1 MLIGIPKE
9 VKNHEYR
16 VGATPGFVKALV
28 AAGHQVHVQ
37 SGAGAKIGFTDA
49 KYQEAKAHIVA
60 TAKEAYDV
68 DMVIK
73 VKEPQPSEYPLLSK
87 DLILFCYLHL
97 APDLEQTKALIEK
110 GVIAIAYETIF
121 DHHKRLPLLTPMS
134 EIAGRLSIQMGA
146 HALQMASGGRGVL
159 LGGVAGVAPGKIV
172 ILGGGVVGTEAAKM
186 AVGIGADVYICDNN
200 LNRLRELDNIF
211 GARLKT
217 IYSTQEN
224 IEEHIKTA
232 DLVIGAVLIPGK
244 KAPKLITRSM
254 LKRMQPGSVIV
265 DVAIDQGGCIETS
278 RPTTHSDPIYVEE
291 GVLHYC
297 VTNMPGS
304 CALTS
309 TLALTNATLSYALKL
324 ANLGYKKALLSDPLF
339 LEGLNVCQGHVTHQ
353 GVAHDLGLLRK
364 DPHEL
369 LSGNS

>member
-1 MLIGIPKE
+1 MLIGVPKE

-16 VGATPGFVKALV
+16 VGATPAFVKALISH
-28 AAGHQVHVQ
+28 GHHVKVQ
-37 SGAGAKIGFTDA
+37 AGAGAKIGFFDEH
-49 KYQEAKAHIVA
+49 Y
-60 TAKEAYDV
+60 KEAGAKVVDTANEVYAS

-73 VKEPQPSEYPLLSK
+73 VKEPQPIEYPLLTE

-97 APDLEQTKALIEK
+97 APDPEQTHALLEK
-110 GVIAIAYETIF
+110 KVVGIAYETIY
-121 DHHKRLPLLTPMS
+121 DEHRRLPLLTPMS
-134 EIAGRLSIQMGA
+134 EIAGRLSVQMGA
-146 HALQMASGGRGVL
+146 ASLQMASGGRGVL
-159 LGGVAGVAPGKIV
+159 LGGVAGVAPGKVV

-186 AVGIGADVYICDNN
+186 AVGIGADVYIFDNN
-200 LNRLRELDNIF
+200 LNRLRDLDNIF
-211 GARLKT
+211 GSRLKT
-217 IYSTQEN
+217 IYSTPEA

-254 LKRMQPGSVIV
+254 LKKMRQGSVIV

-291 GVLHYC
+291 GVVHYC

-309 TLALTNATLSYALKL
+309 TLALTNATLHYALKI
-324 ANLGYKKALLSDPLF
+324 ANQGYKKALLSDPL
-339 LEGLNVCQGHVTHQ
+339 LMEGLNVCQGHVTHK
-353 GVAHDLGLLRK
+353 GIAHDLGLVYV
-364 DPHEL
+364 DPKEMLH
-369 LSGNS
+369 LSS